1 MTDRKLMQQALNALE
16 WNLPVIEDYGDKEQ
30 LQIQHKAITA
40 LHDRLAQ
47 PEQEPVAWSEREI
60 QLIDGM
66 IEVQLKH
73 ARTCDSMANQT
84 MADKQKGWDLER
96 VTLLE
101 KIKGSTPP
109 QRPWVWLTEPELH
122 EINPTWPAPGQHWD
136 YKTVL
141 DFARAIERKLKEK
154 NT

>member
-1 MTDRKLMQQALNALE
+1 MTDRELMQQALDAMEFIPACGSMIGHVAEMKRVAAVAALR
-16 WNLPVIEDYGDKEQ
+16 
-30 LQIQHKAITA
+30 
-40 LHDRLAQ
+40 DRLAQ
-47 PEQEPVAWSEREI
+47 PEKEPVAWSEREI

-73 ARTCDSMANQT
+73 ARTCDSMANRT

-101 KIKGSTPP
+101 KIKASAPP
-109 QRPWVWLTEPELH
+109 QRPWVGLTEPELH

-141 DFARAIERKLKEK
+141 GFARAIERKLKEK